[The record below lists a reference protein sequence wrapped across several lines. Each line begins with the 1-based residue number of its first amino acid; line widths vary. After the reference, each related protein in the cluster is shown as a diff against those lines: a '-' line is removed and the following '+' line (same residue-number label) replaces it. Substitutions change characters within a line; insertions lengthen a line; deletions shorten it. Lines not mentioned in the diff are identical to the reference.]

1 MKHEQQTSRLEK
13 MSDFFGNSNF
23 SRLNLYNDHIR
34 GYKAIKSN
42 FTLIELLVVIAIIA
56 ILASLLLPAM
66 NSAREK
72 GRSIVCVNNLK
83 QMYSAAIQ
91 YTMDNNDMLPCS
103 NIEVWRYIHFSVAL
117 IPYYGKVSSSASVL
131 QTQTLSK
138 FLTCPSE
145 NFTRINAAS
154 KPYIG
159 KPLIFNY
166 MLTCVADDS
175 VIAGRNRWGGARLS
189 KDGSWGKSKALKQ
202 VIPNSVIVA
211 EMYVSTFDTSSF
223 VQGFTA
229 DPYLNPTSITYY
241 YQNGSV
247 AHEPYVPSYIHHRNS
262 TFLFMEGN
270 VKQLRVN
277 DKFNNDWQLK

>member
-1 MKHEQQTSRLEK
+1 MKGHKPTPNK
-13 MSDFFGNSNF
+13 
-23 SRLNLYNDHIR
+23 
-34 GYKAIKSN
+34 

-56 ILASLLLPAM
+56 ILASLLLPAL

-72 GRSIVCVNNLK
+72 VRSIVCVNNLK
-83 QMYSAAIQ
+83 QMYSATLQ

-103 NIEVWRYIHFSVAL
+103 NIEAWRYIHFSVAL
-117 IPYYGKVSSSASVL
+117 IPYYGKVNSSTSVL

-145 NFTRINAAS
+145 NFARITTDS

-159 KPLIFNY
+159 KPVITNY

-175 VIAGRNRWGGARLS
+175 VIAGRNRWGGARLN
-189 KDGSWGKSKALKQ
+189 KDDSWGKSKALKQ
-202 VIPNSVIVA
+202 VIPSSVIVA
-211 EMYVSTFDTSSF
+211 EMYVRSFDASSF
-223 VQGFTA
+223 VQGFKA

-241 YQNGSV
+241 YQNGSA

-262 TFLFMEGN
+262 AFLFMEGN
-270 VKQLRVN
+270 VKQLRLN
-277 DKFNNDWQLK
+277 DRFNNDWQLK